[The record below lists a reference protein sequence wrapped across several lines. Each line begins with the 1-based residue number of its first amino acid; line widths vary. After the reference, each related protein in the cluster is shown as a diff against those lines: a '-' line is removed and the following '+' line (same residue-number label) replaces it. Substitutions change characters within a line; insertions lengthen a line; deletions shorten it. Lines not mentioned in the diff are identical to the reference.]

1 MKQFCVSSDCTAC
14 GECLL
19 QTNLLEEDPSG
30 HAVPVA
36 DRYIRDEEI
45 TAAEE
50 VAASCPAHALSIVEK
65 ATASLNPEAMI
76 KTLKE
81 KLESVDIPSSP
92 NCKIAFNE
100 NDYSVD
106 YGFISGEY
114 SFSYSSESRALS
126 AGKSKFRETFWNR
139 RKDFALSYLAQ
150 YKSKLLRPFF
160 DFTDP
165 DKTYF
170 AQFNKQFVAIL
181 KEAKAELSA
190 ISGDNM
196 ILPGSFTAFNPETD
210 HDMQDSFAVRWL
222 QEIDS
227 VSYVNDFFEGFEK
240 DKYHRLSYYE
250 DCICSDDDV
259 QVIGTDWL
267 GNNKT
272 KTTYSFYDANSTGKE
287 LVDDIASCLSCAGS
301 YGVRYIDDIAEENV
315 KSLIQIYK
323 DLADK
328 MIQQKISVYTAAV
341 QSVEQANRKTD
352 FQEVLNS
359 SVEKELSNSIF
370 PNGLNGNE
378 LLLKR
383 LANTSHKI
391 AGTIHCLPQITVGS
405 MDADHS
411 KAVQKFLHDMYHA
424 IGRRTSANLKLELS
438 PLVDGVVISGTVI
451 GNKLTAPQV
460 AYDEHTVVPIP
471 GLDGIQVSHGI
482 AAENPF
488 TVQYMCFVT
497 EENCK
502 KAAEYLKV
510 NRPYVTFRQAVVDV
524 ITHLTV
530 SHDTYLSSLLSLYPI
545 NAEGLND
552 TYQERMEYIQNFG
565 IIPDDMIER
574 DVVEGNMEDLLG
586 AIEFDMRDFV
596 AQRSDLSFTI
606 DGMVITAVDDKVQ
619 DIIAHDDHTNKF
631 QVALRFD
638 PATAIGEVDGIDLGC
653 GPKGYRPIRISFAEP
668 VFLDGVKYDHVP
680 VPSVSLFEDLDLRYG
695 SEINIHRVGD
705 VIPSITVNRVGR
717 KGVIQLPK
725 YCPYCDEPL
734 KIQGDRLFCNNPNC
748 LGDTTSANLVN
759 YLDLL
764 PTEDEVA
771 AAAPVCPVKSCS
783 ETERR
788 KKILQLCMEGYY
800 VLHSTQN
807 YLIYSKYSSIDSD
820 RKVFRL
826 DLRTL
831 IVAPVPHPEK
841 LSYGPFPIVIG
852 DRIIYEHP
860 NHHIYAYDIEHL
872 RLDELMTYTGWVSS
886 MHASS
891 DYVVVENDSA
901 YDEGVRYLSL
911 KNYSIGA
918 FKRPDRIPY
927 KYLTQKKIYHV
938 NTDGFGAS
946 GKGRLEAYDLDKKLG
961 TAFGIVPFNFEP
973 FAEHETTIY
982 GFIRGIGDE
991 RTLYTY
997 DTADDKLTKV
1007 FQYGQD
1013 LRTECKFDISG
1024 TLRLFAGENSSGNYN
1039 VYCLNLDSGEI
1050 CRLMSVKADITLIAR
1065 FESTLYYTE
1074 TRHDR
1079 ETLYAIDLTSKERSL
1094 QEIGLVHEPDDED

>member
-222 QEIDS
+222 QGIDS
-227 VSYVNDFFEGFEK
+227 VSYVNAFFEGFEK

-250 DCICSDDDV
+250 DCICFDDDV

-267 GNNKT
+267 GNNKI
-272 KTTYSFYDANSTGKE
+272 KTVYSFYDANSTGKE

-341 QSVEQANRKTD
+341 QSASQANK
-352 FQEVLNS
+352 QSNKVLN
-359 SVEKELSNSIF
+359 I
-370 PNGLNGNE
+370 P
-378 LLLKR
+378 
-383 LANTSHKI
+383 
-391 AGTIHCLPQITVGS
+391 
-405 MDADHS
+405 DA
-411 KAVQKFLHDMYHA
+411 
-424 IGRRTSANLKLELS
+424 E
-438 PLVDGVVISGTVI
+438 
-451 GNKLTAPQV
+451 
-460 AYDEHTVVPIP
+460 
-471 GLDGIQVSHGI
+471 
-482 AAENPF
+482 
-488 TVQYMCFVT
+488 
-497 EENCK
+497 
-502 KAAEYLKV
+502 
-510 NRPYVTFRQAVVDV
+510 
-524 ITHLTV
+524 HLT
-530 SHDTYLSSLLSLYPI
+530 
-545 NAEGLND
+545 
-552 TYQERMEYIQNFG
+552 
-565 IIPDDMIER
+565 
-574 DVVEGNMEDLLG
+574 
-586 AIEFDMRDFV
+586 
-596 AQRSDLSFTI
+596 
-606 DGMVITAVDDKVQ
+606 
-619 DIIAHDDHTNKF
+619 
-631 QVALRFD
+631 
-638 PATAIGEVDGIDLGC
+638 
-653 GPKGYRPIRISFAEP
+653 
-668 VFLDGVKYDHVP
+668 GVK
-680 VPSVSLFEDLDLRYG
+680 
-695 SEINIHRVGD
+695 
-705 VIPSITVNRVGR
+705 
-717 KGVIQLPK
+717 
-725 YCPYCDEPL
+725 C
-734 KIQGDRLFCNNPNC
+734 
-748 LGDTTSANLVN
+748 SAAQASTQC
-759 YLDLL
+759 
-764 PTEDEVA
+764 TE
-771 AAAPVCPVKSCS
+771 KQ
-783 ETERR
+783 RR
-788 KKILQLCMEGYY
+788 EKILQLCKDGQHILY
-800 VLHSTQN
+800 STQN
-807 YLIYSKYSSIDSD
+807 YLLFGPSKNPS
-820 RKVFRL
+820 RL
-826 DLRTL
+826 DFKTL
-831 IVAPVPHPEK
+831 TISPVPHPER
-841 LSYGPFPIVIG
+841 LSYGPSAIVIG

-860 NHHIYAYDIEHL
+860 SNHIYAYDVEHL
-872 RLDELMTYTGWVSS
+872 RLDELMTYTGRVFS

-891 DYVVVENDSA
+891 DYVVVANDSA
-901 YDEGVRYLSL
+901 YDDGVLYLSL

-927 KYLTQKKIYHV
+927 KFLTQKKIYHV

-961 TAFGIVPFNFEP
+961 TAFGIVPYDFEP
-973 FAEHETTIY
+973 FAEHGTTVY
-982 GFIRGIGDE
+982 GMVPGIINE

-997 DTADDKLTKV
+997 DTATDKLRKE
-1007 FQYGQD
+1007 FQYRKD
-1013 LRTECKFDISG
+1013 SLAERKLDTSG
-1024 TLRLFAGENSSGNYN
+1024 NFRILAGEYGSENYN
-1039 VYCLNLDSGEI
+1039 VYCLDLGKGAI
-1050 CRLMSVKADITLIAR
+1050 YRLMSVKASIKLVAL
-1065 FESTLYYTE
+1065 FKSTLYYTE
-1074 TRHDR
+1074 TRHGR
-1079 ETLYAIDLTSKERSL
+1079 TILYAIDLAGENHTP
-1094 QEIGLVHEPDDED
+1094 QQIGLVCDY

>member
-19 QTNLLEEDPSG
+19 QTDLLEEDPSG

-36 DRYIRDEEI
+36 DLYIRDEEI

-196 ILPGSFTAFNPETD
+196 ILPGNFTAFNPETD
-210 HDMQDSFAVRWL
+210 HDMQDSFALRWL

-267 GNNKT
+267 GNNKI
-272 KTTYSFYDANSTGKE
+272 KTVYSFYDANSTGKE

-301 YGVRYIDDIAEENV
+301 YGVRYIDDIAEDNV

-341 QSVEQANRKTD
+341 QSASQANK
-352 FQEVLNS
+352 QSNKVLN
-359 SVEKELSNSIF
+359 I
-370 PNGLNGNE
+370 P
-378 LLLKR
+378 
-383 LANTSHKI
+383 
-391 AGTIHCLPQITVGS
+391 
-405 MDADHS
+405 
-411 KAVQKFLHDMYHA
+411 HA
-424 IGRRTSANLKLELS
+424 E
-438 PLVDGVVISGTVI
+438 
-451 GNKLTAPQV
+451 
-460 AYDEHTVVPIP
+460 
-471 GLDGIQVSHGI
+471 
-482 AAENPF
+482 
-488 TVQYMCFVT
+488 
-497 EENCK
+497 
-502 KAAEYLKV
+502 
-510 NRPYVTFRQAVVDV
+510 
-524 ITHLTV
+524 HLTGIKC
-530 SHDTYLSSLLSLYPI
+530 SASQAFTQCT
-545 NAEGLND
+545 EKQR
-552 TYQERMEYIQNFG
+552 QE
-565 IIPDDMIER
+565 
-574 DVVEGNMEDLLG
+574 
-586 AIEFDMRDFV
+586 
-596 AQRSDLSFTI
+596 
-606 DGMVITAVDDKVQ
+606 
-619 DIIAHDDHTNKF
+619 
-631 QVALRFD
+631 
-638 PATAIGEVDGIDLGC
+638 
-653 GPKGYRPIRISFAEP
+653 
-668 VFLDGVKYDHVP
+668 
-680 VPSVSLFEDLDLRYG
+680 
-695 SEINIHRVGD
+695 
-705 VIPSITVNRVGR
+705 
-717 KGVIQLPK
+717 
-725 YCPYCDEPL
+725 
-734 KIQGDRLFCNNPNC
+734 
-748 LGDTTSANLVN
+748 
-759 YLDLL
+759 
-764 PTEDEVA
+764 
-771 AAAPVCPVKSCS
+771 
-783 ETERR
+783 
-788 KKILQLCMEGYY
+788 KILQLCKEGYCFR
-800 VLHSTQN
+800 HSTQN
-807 YLIYSKYSSIDSD
+807 YLIYGEDYFFVLKKARSAFKKKTSHLDLTE
-820 RKVFRL
+820 KTFRL

-831 IVAPVPHPEK
+831 ETTSVPNPDQ
-841 LSYGPFPIVIG
+841 LSYGSSIIIG
-852 DRIIYEHP
+852 DRIIYDHP
-860 NHHIYAYDIEHL
+860 NHRIYAYDVEHL
-872 RLDELMTYTGWVSS
+872 RLDELMTYTGRVFS

-911 KNYSIGA
+911 KNYSGGV

-938 NTDGFGAS
+938 NTDGFGAA
-946 GKGRLEAYDLDKKLG
+946 GKGRLESYDLDKKLG
-961 TAFGIVPFNFEP
+961 TAFGIVPYDFEP
-973 FAEHETTIY
+973 FAEHGSTIY
-982 GFIRGIGDE
+982 GLTD
-991 RTLYTY
+991 RTGSITNGQTLCIY
-997 DTADDKLTKV
+997 DTASDKFTKE
-1007 FQYGQD
+1007 FQYRVDSNEQNK
-1013 LRTECKFDISG
+1013 LDISG
-1024 TLRLFAGENSSGNYN
+1024 NFRILAGDHGFNSENYN

-1050 CRLMSVKADITLIAR
+1050 YRLMSVRASIKLVALYK
-1065 FESTLYYTE
+1065 STLYYTE

-1079 ETLYAIDLTSKERSL
+1079 ETLYAIDLTSKDRSP

>member
-36 DRYIRDEEI
+36 DLYIRDEEI
-45 TAAEE
+45 TAAGE

-196 ILPGSFTAFNPETD
+196 ILPGNFTAFNPETD
-210 HDMQDSFAVRWL
+210 HDMQDSFALRWL
-222 QEIDS
+222 QKIDS

-267 GNNKT
+267 GNNKI
-272 KTTYSFYDANSTGKE
+272 KTVYSFYDANSTGQE

-301 YGVRYIDDIAEENV
+301 YGVRYIDDIAEDNV
-315 KSLIQIYK
+315 KSLIRIYK

-341 QSVEQANRKTD
+341 QSASQANK
-352 FQEVLNS
+352 QSNKVLN
-359 SVEKELSNSIF
+359 I
-370 PNGLNGNE
+370 P
-378 LLLKR
+378 
-383 LANTSHKI
+383 
-391 AGTIHCLPQITVGS
+391 
-405 MDADHS
+405 DA
-411 KAVQKFLHDMYHA
+411 
-424 IGRRTSANLKLELS
+424 E
-438 PLVDGVVISGTVI
+438 
-451 GNKLTAPQV
+451 
-460 AYDEHTVVPIP
+460 
-471 GLDGIQVSHGI
+471 
-482 AAENPF
+482 
-488 TVQYMCFVT
+488 
-497 EENCK
+497 
-502 KAAEYLKV
+502 
-510 NRPYVTFRQAVVDV
+510 
-524 ITHLTV
+524 HLT
-530 SHDTYLSSLLSLYPI
+530 
-545 NAEGLND
+545 
-552 TYQERMEYIQNFG
+552 G
-565 IIPDDMIER
+565 IKCS
-574 DVVEGNMEDLLG
+574 
-586 AIEFDMRDFV
+586 A
-596 AQRSDLSFTI
+596 AQAFT
-606 DGMVITAVDDKVQ
+606 Q
-619 DIIAHDDHTNKF
+619 
-631 QVALRFD
+631 
-638 PATAIGEVDGIDLGC
+638 C
-653 GPKGYRPIRISFAEP
+653 
-668 VFLDGVKYDHVP
+668 
-680 VPSVSLFEDLDLRYG
+680 
-695 SEINIHRVGD
+695 
-705 VIPSITVNRVGR
+705 
-717 KGVIQLPK
+717 
-725 YCPYCDEPL
+725 
-734 KIQGDRLFCNNPNC
+734 
-748 LGDTTSANLVN
+748 
-759 YLDLL
+759 
-764 PTEDEVA
+764 TE
-771 AAAPVCPVKSCS
+771 KQ
-783 ETERR
+783 RR
-788 KKILQLCMEGYY
+788 EKILQLCKEGYCF
-800 VLHSTQN
+800 LHSTQN
-807 YLIYSKYSSIDSD
+807 YLIYSKYSSIDSN

-841 LSYGPFPIVIG
+841 LRYGPFPIVIG
-852 DRIIYEHP
+852 DCIIYEHHS
-860 NHHIYAYDIEHL
+860 NHIYAYDVEHL
-872 RLDELMTYTGWVSS
+872 RLDELMTYTGRVFS

-911 KNYSIGA
+911 KNYSGGV

-946 GKGRLEAYDLDKKLG
+946 GKGRLEVYNLDKKLG
-961 TAFGIVPFNFEP
+961 TAFGIVPFDFEP

-982 GFIRGIGDE
+982 GFIRGIGHE
-991 RTLYTY
+991 CTLYTY

-1013 LRTECKFDISG
+1013 LLTECKFDISG
-1024 TLRLFAGENSSGNYN
+1024 TLRLFAGENSSENYN

-1050 CRLMSVKADITLIAR
+1050 CRLISVKADITLIAR

-1079 ETLYAIDLTSKERSL
+1079 ETLYAIDLTSKDRSP